1 MDRRLAVGPAD
12 LPDRSRAHR
21 PPVGAFQRTQRRAGF
36 TGAVSWPSATIRRCR
51 ASMPFSKPSWRPCR
65 REPGAGQPKRGL
77 EIHWPGVVVLL
88 VLALIAWIFW

>member
-1 MDRRLAVGPAD
+1 
-12 LPDRSRAHR
+12 
-21 PPVGAFQRTQRRAGF
+21 
-36 TGAVSWPSATIRRCR
+36 
-51 ASMPFSKPSWRPCR
+51 MPFSKPSWRPCR